1 MMKVGDLVRHS
12 FHKKLGIGIITNIKE
27 NGLYYWVFFSGW
39 QENTKWCYYGD
50 LEIVSECR

>member
-1 MMKVGDLVRHS
+1 MKVGDLVRHS